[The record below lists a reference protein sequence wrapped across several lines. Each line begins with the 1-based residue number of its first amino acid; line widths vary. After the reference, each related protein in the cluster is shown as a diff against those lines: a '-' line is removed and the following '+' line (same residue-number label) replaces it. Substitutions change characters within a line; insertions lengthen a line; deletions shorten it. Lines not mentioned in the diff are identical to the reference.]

1 MLKKFFMSALSS
13 FIGAWIALVLFGVV
27 VVLVCVGVVAK
38 LGVSSSSAESV
49 SKGSVLSIELSGV
62 IQERETPLDIDYIS
76 LVTRDSPKP
85 KTLSSLTMAVREA
98 KVNKNISAIYLK
110 CGMVS
115 AAPATLNALRDVLND
130 FRESGKKIVAYA
142 DTYTNG
148 SYFVASVADS
158 VFLNPAGSLMIQGIG
173 GTSLY
178 YKNLLDKLGVEMQ
191 VVKVGTYK
199 SAVEPYIMNEMS
211 TPARAQLDTLY
222 GNIWKFIRTGIAKE
236 RKKVTASSIDSL
248 VSKDFVFISPAEDDV
263 ENGLVDRLVYERS
276 MDGIIAG
283 MLGKEEKKLNFVS
296 VQTLLSQTTWGQ
308 AYTSKDQVAV
318 VYATGEIVDGGGAG
332 TINYQ
337 KLVPTIIKLADND
350 KVKGMVLR
358 VNSPG
363 GAVFGSKQIADA
375 LDYFQSKGKSLA
387 VSMGDYAA
395 SGGYWISCCSDKIFA
410 DPLTITGSI
419 GIFGLIPNVS
429 GLAEKI
435 GVTPQT
441 VSTNPEADFPAF
453 YKPMDEKQYAVMQHY
468 IERGYDEFIKR
479 VSDGRKM
486 DEAKVRQIGEG
497 RVWDAQKAKEIGLV
511 DELGSLQDALE
522 WVAEKEELGEKWSVA
537 VYPSVESSIWEM
549 IPELADIKLNN
560 TFMKALSGKYDEIAV
575 KCVIDMLRQKP
586 LQARMP
592 YIEVRMDN
600 AMSVN

>member
-1 MLKKFFMSALSS
+1 MLKKFFMGALSS

-27 VVLVCVGVVAK
+27 VVLVCIGVVAK
-38 LGVSSSSAESV
+38 LGVTSSSTESV
-49 SKGSVLSIELSGV
+49 SKGSVLTIELSGM

-76 LVTRDSPKP
+76 LVTRDSSKP
-85 KTLSSLTMAVREA
+85 QTLSSLVTVIKEA

-110 CGMVS
+110 CGVVS
-115 AAPATLNALRDVLND
+115 AAPATLNALRDVLGE
-130 FRESGKKIVAYA
+130 FRESGKKVIAYA

-148 SYFVASVADS
+148 SYYVASVADS
-158 VFLNPAGSLMIQGIG
+158 VFMNPAGALMLQGIG

-211 TPARAQLDTLY
+211 APARAQLDTLY
-222 GNIWKFIRTGIAKE
+222 GNIWKYIRTGIAGN
-236 RKKVTASSIDSL
+236 RKKVTVSSIDSL
-248 VSKDFVFISPAEDDV
+248 VSKDYIFIAPAEDDV
-263 ENGLVDRLVYERS
+263 RNGLVDRLVYERS
-276 MDGIIAG
+276 MDGVIAG
-283 MLGKEEKKLNFVS
+283 ILGKDEKKLNFVS
-296 VQTLLSQTTWGQ
+296 PQTLLSQTSWGQ
-308 AYTSKDQVAV
+308 AYTARDQIAV
-318 VYATGEIVDGGGAG
+318 VYATGEIVDGGGSG

-337 KLVPTIIKLADND
+337 KLVPVIVKLAEND

-375 LDYFQSKGKSLA
+375 LDYFQSKGKPVA

-395 SGGYWISCCSDKIFA
+395 SGGYWISCCSDRIFA

-435 GVTPQT
+435 GVTPQS
-441 VSTNPEADFPAF
+441 VSTNPEADFPDL
-453 YKPMDEKQYAVMQHY
+453 YKPMNERQLAAMQKY
-468 IERGYDEFIKR
+468 VERGYDEFIKR
-479 VSDGRKM
+479 VSEGRKM
-486 DEAKVRQIGEG
+486 DEAKVRAIGEG

-511 DELGSLQDALE
+511 DELGSLHDALE
-522 WVAEKEELGEKWSVA
+522 WVAAKENLGEKWSVA
-537 VYPSVESSIWEM
+537 LYPSIESTLLDM
-549 IPELADIKLNN
+549 IPELGNIRLYDA
-560 TFMKALSGKYDEIAV
+560 FAKALSGDYDEIAV
-575 KCVIDMLRQKP
+575 KRVVGMLRQKP

-592 YIEVRMDN
+592 YIDVRMDN
-600 AMSVN
+600 AVIIN